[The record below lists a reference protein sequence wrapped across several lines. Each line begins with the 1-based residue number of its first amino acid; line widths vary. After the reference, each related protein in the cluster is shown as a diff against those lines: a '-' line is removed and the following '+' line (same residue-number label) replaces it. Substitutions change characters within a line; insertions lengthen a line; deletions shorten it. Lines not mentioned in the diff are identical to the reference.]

1 MQNVAYYGTHHITS
15 HYITSGGCTNVDSG
29 THCTSRNHSS
39 LARLAFEDPEQKNV
53 AATSG
58 VQDKFASSQ
67 HVSFLGTYL
76 NMICQMN
83 SN

>member
-15 HYITSGGCTNVDSG
+15 HQVDVQML
-29 THCTSRNHSS
+29 TVEPTALHATIQAW
-39 LARLAFEDPEQKNV
+39 LAWLLKILSKKNV